1 MLKLPFARKPKDE
14 DAERSSVA
22 FADYCREELE
32 RLRDSGGAFDEEEFR
47 AAVDLAIGRLEALE
61 NEEKA

>member
-1 MLKLPFARKPKDE
+1 MKILVTGISCSGRKTLQQT
-14 DAERSSVA
+14 